1 MSLSLAKVV
10 KTEPLPEAEAAWTK
24 LVKSTYTDPKGRS
37 RTWEHAERRTRPKGS
52 DIDGVGILAILEKS
66 TGPEVLL
73 QKQFRP
79 PLDKVVIE
87 VPAGLI
93 DAGET
98 AEEAA
103 VRELKE
109 ETGYVGTA
117 SETSPVMFNDPG
129 FCNTNLRMIH
139 VVVDLSLPENQ
150 PDGLKPEL
158 EENEFIETFSV
169 PLSTF
174 WEECKKLEAEG
185 YAIDARISR
194 IIADPAMA
202 STADLPPLPLP
213 EGISEHYITT
223 KDLTFHTLEA
233 GFSASQAKPLILLL
247 HGFPELAYSYRK
259 IIPTLAAAGYYVV
272 AYDQRGYGRTTGWDT
287 RPYSEVDLTSFAA
300 TRIVTDALRL
310 VSAIGYREVACVVGH
325 DFGAVGASLCAL
337 IRPDIFKSTVLM
349 SHPFRGVPAF
359 QFDSYRNPASPT
371 PAKEDIEATLAGL
384 DPPRKP
390 YKWYYSTKPACQE
403 MTFAAAGIHSFLR
416 GYFHLKSADWGGNAP
431 HPLSA
436 WTASELAKL
445 PNYYVMPLHSS
456 MSETVA
462 RDMAQEDVADV
473 ERKAGRWLP
482 NSELAVYAAEF
493 ARTSFQGGLNYYRVA
508 TNPVYQADT
517 AVFAGKKIE
526 VPSLFISGSKD
537 WGTYQVPGAVE
548 GMSEAC
554 TDFRGVKIVD
564 GAGHW
569 VMQERPDE
577 VSALILKFLG

>member
-1 MSLSLAKVV
+1 MSLSLAKLV

-52 DIDGVGILAILEKS
+52 DIDGVGILAILEKL
-66 TGPEVLL
+66 TGPEILL

-79 PLDKVVIE
+79 PLDKIVIE
-87 VPAGLI
+87 VPAGLV

-109 ETGYVGTA
+109 ETGYVGTV

-174 WEECKKLEAEG
+174 WAECKKLEAEG
-185 YAIDARISR
+185 DLT
-194 IIADPAMA
+194 M
-202 STADLPPLPLP
+202 ADLPALPLP
-213 EGISEHYITT
+213 DGISERYVPTD
-223 KDLTFHTLEA
+223 DLTFHTLEA
-233 GFSASQAKPLILLL
+233 GYSACPVKPLILLL

-259 IIPTLAAAGYYVV
+259 IIPALAAAGYYVV

-287 RPYSEVDLTSFAA
+287 RPYSDVDLTSYTG

-349 SHPFRGVPAF
+349 SHPFKGVPAF
-359 QFDSYRNPASPT
+359 PFDTFRNPASPS
-371 PAKEDIEATLAGL
+371 PAKEDIQVSLAEL
-384 DPPRKP
+384 NPPRKP
-390 YKWYYSTKPACQE
+390 YKWYYSTEPACQE
-403 MTFAAAGIHSFLR
+403 MTNPAAGLHSFLR
-416 GYFHLKSADWGGNAP
+416 GYFHLKSADWAGNAP

-436 WTASELAKL
+436 WSASELSKL

-462 RDMAQEDVADV
+462 QDMALEDPAAV
-473 ERKAGRWLP
+473 EAKARRWLP
-482 NSELAVYAAEF
+482 DSDLAVYAAEF
-493 ARTSFQGGLNYYRVA
+493 ARNSFQGGLNYYRVA
-508 TNPVYQADT
+508 TNPAYQADT

-526 VPSLFISGSKD
+526 VPCLFVSGAQD
-537 WGTYQVPGAVE
+537 WGTYQTPGAVE
-548 GMSEAC
+548 GMGEAC
-554 TDFRGVKIVD
+554 SDFLGVKIVE

-577 VSALILKFLG
+577 VIALILEFLG